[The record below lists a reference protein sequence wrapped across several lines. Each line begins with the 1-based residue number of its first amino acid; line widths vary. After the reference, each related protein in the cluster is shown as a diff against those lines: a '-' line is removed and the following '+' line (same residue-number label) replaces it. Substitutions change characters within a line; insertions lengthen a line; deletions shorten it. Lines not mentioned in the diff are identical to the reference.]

1 MATFFDE
8 ERFINENTTLMGEK
22 LQSPLVRFID
32 QTPTFTT
39 YFHVNVAESTSD
51 EGWHDVESVVG
62 KKSPIRYQRIASF
75 PIYGID
81 QVVLQIQDGDMGLDT
96 SFEGEGTILPGTIKP
111 LQNDF
116 FMIGVLDEC
125 LIFRVTG
132 IEYDSARL
140 DNFYKIRYKLE
151 YNDVDKLNS
160 LEEMVHAKYTC
171 VFRNI
176 GTENTCLIASDYKEQ
191 LDHIDEIYT
200 DIARLYI
207 SVFYVE
213 KYNVLLGELGNG
225 LLLYDPFMSAFINNH
240 ALFTSANEMNTIY
253 LNDEFRD
260 PKRKLKYERSIYR
273 FAEKR
278 GCDKICTFP
287 YITIKGT
294 SNCETSFYSWSD
306 ESVYMVDIPPYT
318 GNTPADSNARTVIT
332 DQYVTDVRMNIPN
345 GPLYKRFLSSF
356 FRQDTQSIF
365 DITDALK
372 EDVYQLDGGL
382 EMFFLVPILL
392 YAIREIV
399 AKFHSTGYD
408 TNINSKNDAVN
419 APEGTN

>member
-8 ERFINENTTLMGEK
+8 ERFITENTTLMGEK
-22 LQSPLVRFID
+22 LKSPLVRFID

-39 YFHVNVAESTSD
+39 YFHLNVAETTSD
-51 EGWHDVESVVG
+51 EGWHDVEAVVG

-81 QVVLQIQDGDMGLDT
+81 QIVPQIQDGDMGLDT
-96 SFEGEGTILPGTIKP
+96 SFEGEATILPGTIKP

-116 FMIGVLDEC
+116 FIIGVLDEC
-125 LIFRVTG
+125 FIFRVTG

-140 DNFYKIRYKLE
+140 DNFYKIHYKLE
-151 YNDVDKLNS
+151 YNDAEKLSS

-171 VFRNI
+171 VLQNI
-176 GTENTCLIASDYKEQ
+176 GTENQCLIQSEYKDQ

-200 DIARLYI
+200 EIARLYL

-225 LLLYDPFMSAFINNH
+225 LLLYDPFMTTFINEH
-240 ALFTSANEMNTIY
+240 GLFTNAYEMRVVY

-278 GCDKICTFP
+278 ECSRMCVFP
-287 YITIKGT
+287 YVIFKGT

-306 ESVYMVDIPPYT
+306 ESVYMVDIPPYN
-318 GNTPADSNARTVIT
+318 GNIPADSNARTVLT
-332 DQYVTDVRMNIPN
+332 DQYVSDVRMNIPN
-345 GPLYKRFLSSF
+345 GPLYKRFLTKF
-356 FRQDTQSIF
+356 FRKDTLSIF
-365 DITDALK
+365 DITDELK
-372 EDVYQLDGGL
+372 EDIYQLDGGL
-382 EMFFLVPILL
+382 EMFFLIPILL
-392 YAIREIV
+392 YAIRDTV
-399 AKFHSTGYD
+399 STFHENGYD
-408 TNINSKNDAVN
+408 IDLNAKNDIAY
-419 APEGTN
+419 AAE